1 MSYAYA
7 PPLTLSAPV
16 LKRAAEIADRV
27 SRLRASL
34 SDEDLLRLRRIGRV
48 RSIQSTLAIEG
59 NMLTHGQVAAI
70 LEGKHVLASPRE
82 VEEVRNALLAYGGG
96 CQGSCRFNPFAQN
109 LIGLAAQTHIRGLAT
124 LAAWTVGS
132 VKRGCRAVGRSLRT
146 PPSLPSPRTGSRSF
160 VLAALRFAAG
170 APP

>member
-1 MSYAYA
+1 MND
-7 PPLTLSAPV
+7 LKTPV
-16 LKRAAEIADRV
+16 AR
-27 SRLRASL
+27 
-34 SDEDLLRLRRIGRV
+34 LLRLA
-48 RSIQSTLAIEG
+48 RSARDG
-59 NMLTHGQVAAI
+59 WKDKA
-70 LEGKHVLASPRE
+70 LERQQRLR
-82 VEEVRNALLAYGGG
+82 GG
-96 CQGSCRFNPFAQN
+96 CQGSCHFNPFAQN